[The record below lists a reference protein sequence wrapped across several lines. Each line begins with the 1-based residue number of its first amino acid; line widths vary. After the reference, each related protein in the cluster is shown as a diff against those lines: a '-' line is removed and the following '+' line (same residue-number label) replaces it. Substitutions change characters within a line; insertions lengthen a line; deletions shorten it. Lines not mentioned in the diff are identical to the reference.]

1 MLNKIK
7 AINNYGAEVKDIE
20 RIEDNIFTVN
30 NGEEYYV
37 LTEEEAQEIYV
48 DLQIDLINEFGLEG
62 FTEYAQQYIID
73 NCLNINWFN
82 EAMIESNENYVYD
95 LEEEELQEL
104 LDEYEVE
111 TAEELINEFNSQYE
125 NGYQWYKETFGTEDI
140 QYLIN
145 KHDLLNIDAV
155 IEFCQKVDG
164 RGHIIA
170 SYDGIE
176 NEVEVE
182 IDNTTYYIY
191 RLN

>member
-7 AINNYGAEVKDIE
+7 AINNYGIEVKDIE
-20 RIEDNIFTVN
+20 KIEGNIFTIS
-30 NGEEYYV
+30 NGQEYYV
-37 LTEEEAQEIYV
+37 LTDEEAQEIYV
-48 DLQIDLINEFGLEG
+48 DLQIDLINELGLEG
-62 FTEYAQQYIID
+62 FTEYALQYIID

-95 LEEEELQEL
+95 LEEEDLQEL
-104 LDEYEVE
+104 LDNYGVE
-111 TAEELINEFNSQYE
+111 TAEDLINEFNSQYE

-140 QYLIN
+140 QYLMDKYN
-145 KHDLLNIDAV
+145 LLDIPS
-155 IEFCQKVDG
+155 IILFCQEVDG

-176 NEVEVE
+176 NEIE
-182 IDNTTYYIY
+182 IDDTTYYIY

>member
-20 RIEDNIFTVN
+20 KIENNIFTMN

-37 LTEEEAQEIYV
+37 LTNEEAQEIYV
-48 DLQIDLINEFGLEG
+48 DLQTELINELGLEG

-73 NCLNINWFN
+73 NCLNIDWFN
-82 EAMIESNENYVYD
+82 EAMNESNENYVYD
-95 LEEEELQEL
+95 LEEEDLQEL
-104 LDEYEVE
+104 LDEYDVE

-125 NGYQWYKETFGTEDI
+125 NGYQWYKENFGTEDI

-155 IEFCQKVDG
+155 IEFCQEVDG

-176 NEVEVE
+176 NEVE

-191 RLN
+191 RLY